1 MKTFILRRVLAAVPL
16 VILVTFIS
24 STMLV
29 LSPGN
34 FLDEIK
40 LNPRIS
46 PAYIERM
53 EQVYHLNSN
62 NIFERYWY
70 WLWPAL
76 RGDLG
81 NSYTTQAPVST
92 LIGERVFNT
101 LLLTGSA
108 LIFSWLLAIP
118 FGVLAAV
125 YRNRWVDKLSGFI
138 SYFGLSIPSV
148 FFSLLAILFAAKT
161 GLFPVGGIHDQ
172 ANWDY
177 MGTVERILDT
187 AWHLVLPTF
196 VLGTIGMA
204 QYMRQLRSEMS

>member
-34 FLDEIK
+34 FLDEFK

-46 PAYIERM
+46 PEYIERM

-76 RGDLG
+76 QGDLG

-118 FGVLAAV
+118 FGVFAAV
-125 YRNRWVDKLSGFI
+125 YRNR
-138 SYFGLSIPSV
+138 
-148 FFSLLAILFAAKT
+148 
-161 GLFPVGGIHDQ
+161 
-172 ANWDY
+172 
-177 MGTVERILDT
+177 
-187 AWHLVLPTF
+187 
-196 VLGTIGMA
+196 
-204 QYMRQLRSEMS
+204 